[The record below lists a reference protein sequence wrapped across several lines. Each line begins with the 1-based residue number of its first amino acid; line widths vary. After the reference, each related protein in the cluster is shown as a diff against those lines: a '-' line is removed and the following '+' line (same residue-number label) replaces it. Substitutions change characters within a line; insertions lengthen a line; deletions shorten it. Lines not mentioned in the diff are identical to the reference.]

1 MRIDS
6 DFPTSRADESA
17 SRTPALTSRKEPAH
31 EMMTSMIQP
40 MSQAEFV
47 QRVNRLR
54 LILLLIWGSITF
66 GVAFFARD
74 LSFNVLD
81 KPFGFWMAA
90 QGSVLIFL
98 AITWIYALLV
108 NRWERQTQSDTETSP
123 VS

>member
-1 MRIDS
+1 MTTR
-6 DFPTSRADESA
+6 EK
-17 SRTPALTSRKEPAH
+17 LAH
-31 EMMTSMIQP
+31 KMMSP
-40 MSQAEFV
+40 MSQPMPQAELTY
-47 QRVNRLR
+47 RVNRLR
-54 LILLLIWGSITF
+54 WILLLIWGSVTF

-108 NRWERQTQSDTETSP
+108 NRWERQTQSDPETS
-123 VS
+123 

>member
-1 MRIDS
+1 MP
-6 DFPTSRADESA
+6 PT
-17 SRTPALTSRKEPAH
+17 T
-31 EMMTSMIQP
+31 QP
-40 MSQAEFV
+40 MSQAEFAY
-47 QRVNRLR
+47 RVNRLR
-54 LILLLIWGSITF
+54 WVLLLIWGSITF

-108 NRWERQTQSDTETSP
+108 NRWERQTQSDPETS
-123 VS
+123 

>member
-1 MRIDS
+1 
-6 DFPTSRADESA
+6 
-17 SRTPALTSRKEPAH
+17 
-31 EMMTSMIQP
+31 MMSPITQP
-40 MSQAEFV
+40 MSQTEFSY
-47 QRVNRLR
+47 RVNRLR
-54 LILLLIWGSITF
+54 WILLLIWGSVTF

-108 NRWERQTQSDTETSP
+108 NRWERQTQSDPETS
-123 VS
+123 

>member
-1 MRIDS
+1 MS
-6 DFPTSRADESA
+6 
-17 SRTPALTSRKEPAH
+17 
-31 EMMTSMIQP
+31 QP
-40 MSQAEFV
+40 MPQAELTY
-47 QRVNRLR
+47 RVNRLR
-54 LILLLIWGSITF
+54 WILLLIWGSVTF

-108 NRWERQTQSDTETSP
+108 NRWERQTQSDPETS
-123 VS
+123 

>member
-1 MRIDS
+1 MSPI
-6 DFPTSRADESA
+6 T
-17 SRTPALTSRKEPAH
+17 
-31 EMMTSMIQP
+31 QP
-40 MSQAEFV
+40 MSQTEFSY
-47 QRVNRLR
+47 RVNRLR
-54 LILLLIWGSITF
+54 WILLLIWGSITF

-108 NRWERQTQSDTETSP
+108 NRWERQTQSDPETS
-123 VS
+123 

>member
-1 MRIDS
+1 MSPI
-6 DFPTSRADESA
+6 T
-17 SRTPALTSRKEPAH
+17 
-31 EMMTSMIQP
+31 QP
-40 MSQAEFV
+40 MSQTEFSY
-47 QRVNRLR
+47 RVNRLR
-54 LILLLIWGSITF
+54 WILLLIWGSITF

-108 NRWERQTQSDTETSP
+108 NRWERQTQSDSETS
-123 VS
+123 